1 MKKLL
6 YLFLAVTLFSCN
18 SDSDNNDNASAQ
30 NFLEKYDD
38 VYFKMDW
45 NSSNI
50 YSEFLTFKN
59 YPNEKFF
66 FRYVEDESALNW
78 FWYATNIFDVSERSN
93 YVMLFEIETNTIN
106 ELKVNIYTE
115 DLGDNIPDLNETYH
129 FSETEINEIKL
140 VRTQWSIGNN
150 DVPSVF
156 SQLTTEYSISTID
169 LFMNWIENKS
179 CIDFPYSLTRCP

>member
-6 YLFLAVTLFSCN
+6 LLSALLIFACS
-18 SDSDNNDNASAQ
+18 SDSDDNDSVSAQ

-38 VYFKMDW
+38 VYFKMDR
-45 NSSNI
+45 NSSTTS
-50 YSEFLTFKN
+50 SEFLTFKN

-78 FWYATNIFDVSERSN
+78 FWYATNIFDVSEGSN
-93 YVMLFEIETNTIN
+93 DVMLFEIKTNTIN
-106 ELKVNIYTE
+106 ELKVNIYIE
-115 DLGDNIPDLNETYH
+115 DLGDNIPDLIETYH
-129 FSETEINEIKL
+129 FSETEINKIKL

-156 SQLTTEYSISTID
+156 RRVTTEYSISTID
-169 LFMNWIENKS
+169 LFMNWIENKR
-179 CIDFPYSLTRCP
+179 CNDWPYSLTRCP